1 MITDEQIVKEWNII
15 KRCENCAYRG
25 ETTCKNSGDGSKHR
39 CWCHLDGIPGPLHDL
54 YGLGCERWELA
65 SRFNHEEDAE

>member
-1 MITDEQIVKEWNII
+1 MEDQIFEIT
-15 KRCENCAYRG
+15 
-25 ETTCKNSGDGSKHR
+25 
-39 CWCHLDGIPGPLHDL
+39 LHDL

>member
-1 MITDEQIVKEWNII
+1 MNDKLTAAWAWVVAALI
-15 KRCENCAYRG
+15 
-25 ETTCKNSGDGSKHR
+25 
-39 CWCHLDGIPGPLHDL
+39 